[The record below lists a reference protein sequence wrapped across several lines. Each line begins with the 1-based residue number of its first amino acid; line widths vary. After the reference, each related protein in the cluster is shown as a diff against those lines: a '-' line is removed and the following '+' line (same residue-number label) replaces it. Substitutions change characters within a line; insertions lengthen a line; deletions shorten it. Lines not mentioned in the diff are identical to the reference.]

1 MKIRCEQ
8 DSIRLRLRKSELA
21 QLKNEGW
28 VRTSIHF
35 PLGEMLSWEL
45 AISETSP
52 NLDAAFEQQNIR
64 ITLPADAARHWME
77 SDLVSLEMHLAL
89 AGGNRLHLLVEKDFP
104 CKDRPGED
112 KTDFFQE
119 LAETTPPLC

>member
-35 PLGEMLSWEL
+35 PLGEILSWEL

-52 NLDAAFEQQNIR
+52 NLDAAFEQKKYTNH
-64 ITLPADAARHWME
+64 AASRCRQ
-77 SDLVSLEMHLAL
+77 AL
-89 AGGNRLHLLVEKDFP
+89 DGVRS
-104 CKDRPGED
+104 GE
-112 KTDFFQE
+112 
-119 LAETTPPLC
+119 P